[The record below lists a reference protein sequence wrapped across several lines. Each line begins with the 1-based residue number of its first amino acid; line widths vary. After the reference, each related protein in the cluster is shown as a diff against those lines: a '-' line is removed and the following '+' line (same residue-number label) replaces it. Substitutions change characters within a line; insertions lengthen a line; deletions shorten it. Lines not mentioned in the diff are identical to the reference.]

1 MQLSCSARSMPVI
14 GSFLLVCQMVWVFAF
29 GALCLAERPGFLLV
43 ASDLIR
49 GSLHSTTGPGIIIE
63 MLANSR
69 CLVGATRKSLI
80 RHEAGSPT
88 QTGALTRRF
97 SGGSF
102 QPALLRM
109 PPHQG
114 QRQERGVRGISNQ
127 PATQSDS
134 GIALKISRHPHR
146 ETFEHGAG
154 ARTKAL
160 GCLLTRGF

>member
-1 MQLSCSARSMPVI
+1 MSCSARSMPVI
-14 GSFLLVCQMVWVFAF
+14 GSFLLACQTVWVFAF
-29 GALCLAERPGFLLV
+29 GALFLAERPGFLLV

-63 MLANSR
+63 ILANSR

-97 SGGSF
+97 LGGSF

-114 QRQERGVRGISNQ
+114 RAKNEGCGAFRISQ
-127 PATQSDS
+127 LHSS
-134 GIALKISRHPHR
+134 GIALKIGRHPHR